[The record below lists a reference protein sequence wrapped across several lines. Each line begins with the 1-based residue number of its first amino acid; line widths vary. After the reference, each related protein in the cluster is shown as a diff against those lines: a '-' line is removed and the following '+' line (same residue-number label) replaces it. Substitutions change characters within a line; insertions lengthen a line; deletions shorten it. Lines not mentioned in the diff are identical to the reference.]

1 MGKIAFLFAGQGS
14 QYPGMAKDLYE
25 NIPEVRE
32 LFDSAETIRPGTLE
46 QMFSGSEEE
55 LKRTENTQPCLF
67 LADLAGAIALE
78 SSGVCPDAVAGFSLG
93 EIAGLAASGVL
104 SRQEAFGLVCQRGRF
119 MQEAADKVDG
129 GMVAVMR
136 MDAAQLQELCGEYDV
151 YPVNYNCPGQI
162 VVSGERKNIE
172 RFKERLSEL
181 KARCV
186 ELPVSGAFHTPY
198 MESAAGSL
206 KKELKEGKKYS
217 LKRAVIPLYANKT
230 AEPYPA
236 DEEEMADTISDQVTN
251 SVRWEKTLE
260 NMAGDGVD
268 TFIECGPGKALSGFV
283 KRTVEGARIYNV
295 CDMES
300 LHKVLKELG
309 KDA

>member
-151 YPVNYNCPGQI
+151 YPVNYNCPGQLVI
-162 VVSGERKNIE
+162 GGEKAAVEECVRLAGEAGARRSVALAVSG
-172 RFKERLSEL
+172 
-181 KARCV
+181 
-186 ELPVSGAFHTPY
+186 PFHTSLMKP
-198 MESAAGSL
+198 AGDAL
-206 KKELKEGKKYS
+206 AEYFKKMDLGAPIVPVLYNYLGKENTENMP
-217 LKRAVIPLYANKT
+217 I
-230 AEPYPA
+230 A
-236 DEEEMADTISDQVTN
+236 DILVMQVQR
-251 SVRWEKTLE
+251 SVRMDMILMNLFNK
-260 NMAGDGVD
+260 GVRR
-268 TFIECGPGKALSGFV
+268 FIEIGPGKAITGFV
-283 KRTVEGARIYNV
+283 KKTAKQLMVDDFECYTIDGAE
-295 CDMES
+295 DLE
-300 LHKVLKELG
+300 KVLEL
-309 KDA
+309 